1 MLQTEGDRI
10 TDWRVLS
17 QIFRIDN
24 HTSVTDANGN
34 PLSRSSLTD
43 VEAHMNT
50 GVRPNAVTVWY
61 DPDNL
66 GEDAPRL
73 IKAAAVRVESM
84 RPD

>member
-17 QIFRIDN
+17 QIFRIDH

-34 PLSRSSLTD
+34 PLSRRSLTD

-66 GEDAPRL
+66 GEEAPRL